1 MAVSTCQLKDRGI
14 VWTDIS
20 EPTEQ
25 ELEEV
30 SRKYGLNAYTLL
42 DSLDPDHLPKYEE
55 HQDINFIIVRA
66 IHDDHAQEQNVRS
79 LSTKIAIFYNEKFMV
94 TAHRCSQP
102 IIESV
107 REHYVDTGKIISSTV
122 LAIHIAREAL
132 HTFEQP
138 ALRLS
143 ARIETIES
151 RLFLKRTLQPDLIKS
166 IYFIKNKAGVYK
178 KLLLLLSNEVVR
190 SIRATHDEKPALQD
204 LRDLHTK
211 LLLLNEQV
219 LDDAHNL
226 MNIYLSL
233 SAGKTND
240 VMKVLTIFSVFFM
253 PITFIAGIYG
263 MNFRHMP
270 ELNWRY
276 GYPLSLA
283 LMAIVSAVIFIWFRR
298 KRWL

>member
-1 MAVSTCQLKDRGI
+1 VAVNTYHLNDRNI

-20 EPTEQ
+20 EPTQQ
-25 ELEEV
+25 ELEDV
-30 SRKYGLNAYTLL
+30 SRKYGLNAYTLI

-66 IHDDHAQEQNVRS
+66 IHDDHTAEQNVRS
-79 LSTKIAIFYNEKFMV
+79 LSTKIAIFYNDKFLV

-102 IIESV
+102 IIESARKHSV
-107 REHYVDTGKIISSTV
+107 ETGKAGSVTV
-122 LAIHIAREAL
+122 LAIQIAREAL
-132 HTFEQP
+132 HTFEAP

-143 ARIETIES
+143 AKIESIES
-151 RLFLKRTLQPDLIKS
+151 RLFLKRNLPPDLIKS
-166 IYFIKNKAGVYK
+166 IYVIKSKAGVYK
-178 KLLLLLSNEVVR
+178 KLLLLSNEVVR
-190 SIRATHDEKPALQD
+190 SIRANHDERPALQD

-211 LLLLNEQV
+211 LLLLNEQL

-263 MNFRHMP
+263 MNFRFMP
-270 ELNWRY
+270 ELDFRY
-276 GYPLSLA
+276 GYPLALA
-283 LMAIVSAVIFIWFRR
+283 LMAVVSIVIFVWFRR